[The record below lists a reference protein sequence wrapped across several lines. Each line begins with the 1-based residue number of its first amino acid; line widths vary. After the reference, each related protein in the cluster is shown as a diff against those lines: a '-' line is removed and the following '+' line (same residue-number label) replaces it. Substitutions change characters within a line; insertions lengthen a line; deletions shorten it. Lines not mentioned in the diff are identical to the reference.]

1 MKNGHLMLASL
12 SMYDRPELK
21 AHNQVYWSEI
31 RRALYSRGIESPKLL
46 TEEGT
51 GLAFWGSPKLFLSQT
66 CGLPYRKYLHNKVNL
81 VGTPDCGVK
90 GCPPGYYCSYFI
102 VRKNDKRNSLPQ
114 FNNSV
119 FAYNE
124 KNSQSGFA
132 SAWNHLKS
140 LGFWFQNI
148 KITGSHL
155 RSAHSLVNGDADI
168 AAIDAVTWRFIKKY
182 EAIATELR
190 ILEATDP
197 TPGLPYITSKT
208 LKCDVMFDAIEDA
221 IKNLSKNVLREL
233 NIKGIIKIPKASY
246 LAIPLP

>member
-1 MKNGHLMLASL
+1 MLASL

-51 GLAFWGSPKLFLSQT
+51 GLAFWGNPKLFLSQT

-233 NIKGIIKIPKASY
+233 NITGIIKIPKASY

>member
-51 GLAFWGSPKLFLSQT
+51 DLAFWGSPKLFLSQT

-155 RSAHSLVNGDADI
+155 RSAHSLVNGEADI

-190 ILEATDP
+190 ILEATEP

-208 LKCDVMFDAIEDA
+208 LKSDVMFDAIEDV
-221 IKNLSKNVLREL
+221 IKNLAKNVLREL
-233 NIKGIIKIPKASY
+233 NITGIIKIPKARY

>member
-21 AHNQVYWSEI
+21 THNQVYWSEI
-31 RRALYSRGIESPKLL
+31 RRELYSRGIESPKLL
-46 TEEGT
+46 TEDGRD
-51 GLAFWGSPKLFLSQT
+51 LSFWGNPKLFLSQT

-81 VGTPDCGVK
+81 VGTPDFGVK

-102 VRKNDKRNSLPQ
+102 VRKNDKRNLLPQ
-114 FNNSV
+114 FNDSV

-132 SAWNHLKS
+132 SARNHLKS
-140 LGFWFQNI
+140 LGFWFQSI
-148 KITGSHL
+148 KKTGSHL
-155 RSAHSLVNGDADI
+155 RSAHSIVNGDADI
-168 AAIDAVTWRFIKKY
+168 ATIDAVTWYFINKY
-182 EAIATELR
+182 ETIATELR

>member
-1 MKNGHLMLASL
+1 MKNGHFMLASL

-51 GLAFWGSPKLFLSQT
+51 DLAFWGSPKLFLSQT